1 MEKVGS
7 VSFYTFDGP
16 LRRMNME
23 NSFIRQILRH
33 SMTRLNNKKMS
44 AHAHSILPDE
54 QSSTAA
60 QWLESKQKEAQEH
73 GDIPYIDEDIEDEQ
87 EECIRKSETKSEM
100 PEQHKNKREETNK
113 RYLKEVQLQQNEN
126 SLIIENTQVIP
137 FLKKIL
143 DRGAK
148 KDQNGEKVEKI
159 SQKMPTWFCAQK
171 RKTYM
176 VKSRSNQLVASDSAV
191 SIIGRS
197 ESVVEQAELNGAF
210 RKRNSIKKRMVRKL
224 RRSLESF
231 GTETTKRKSF
241 DSIGKENKGSSST
254 IEKVIHGSTST
265 IEKDNQGSTSTIETV
280 YVVEETKAKENA
292 LRRRVSFIEDEIIS
306 GQEQEEELS
315 QQKQVKVNNN
325 KGKLIRSISDVG
337 YVRIAALKFKKRS
350 QASLTKKEMVKD
362 WNKNYEGM
370 CHRAQKLE
378 LAIEIAE
385 KEDLAV
391 KPVNN
396 FSTEMTNPDLSEQS
410 KGKRKAINKGSFFSL
425 CSANSIDTE
434 VWEETLSRSEVEDE
448 FRDTLEPEMSSKKNS
463 RKGNW
468 RQQRSQ
474 SFDEIQLF
482 DKIEVVK

>member
-1 MEKVGS
+1 MEKVES
-7 VSFYTFDGP
+7 VSFWTFDGA
-16 LRRMNME
+16 LSRMNME

-87 EECIRKSETKSEM
+87 EECNMKSETKSEM
-100 PEQHKNKREETNK
+100 PAQIKNKREETNK

-126 SLIIENTQVIP
+126 SLIIENTQVMP
-137 FLKKIL
+137 FLTKIL

-171 RKTYM
+171 RKTDM

-197 ESVVEQAELNGAF
+197 ESIVEQAELNGAF

-241 DSIGKENKGSSST
+241 DSIGKENKGSSLT
-254 IEKVIHGSTST
+254 IEKVNNGSTST

-280 YVVEETKAKENA
+280 FVVEETKAKENA

-306 GQEQEEELS
+306 GQEKEEELR
-315 QQKQVKVNNN
+315 QQKQTKVNQN
-325 KGKLIRSISDVG
+325 KRKLISSISDVG

-350 QASLTKKEMVKD
+350 QASLNKKEMVKD

-396 FSTEMTNPDLSEQS
+396 FSTDITNSDLSEQS
-410 KGKRKAINKGSFFSL
+410 KGRKTINKGSFFSL
-425 CSANSIDTE
+425 CSANSINTE
-434 VWEETLSRSEVEDE
+434 VWEDTLSRSEVEDE
-448 FRDTLEPEMSSKKNS
+448 SRDQLEPEMSRKKNAS
-463 RKGNW
+463 KGKW